1 MSTSDLP
8 PRFQLALR
16 RSLFFG
22 ICLFFW
28 LAIGTLAF
36 SALSVVGQR
45 RTDLAGLVKLDA
57 KRTELLNVLW
67 AETISKSEADWAEM
81 ANQKLELYEKALL
94 NYIGYHDDSNDRSF
108 MESLRKS
115 FSLVT
120 TIGPIDI
127 DSMTTAGKIFSV
139 VYAFIGVPLCLL
151 LITQCGRMITSIWEG
166 RGLIVPVVCFVFVSA
181 VAYDIIEDGTDDV
194 PFFDAVFSIF
204 LQFSSIGEEDSEFHV
219 SYIRF
224 SGVIPYLIIIAGLA
238 LMSSLYVQMQH
249 EIERSIHGLEFT
261 FSKVFSEFERWMSE
275 EKGTVNSNRIE
286 EEDEEESDY

>member
-1 MSTSDLP
+1 MSTTELS

-28 LAIGTLAF
+28 LALGTLTF
-36 SALSVVGQR
+36 SVLSVVGQR
-45 RTDLAGLVKLDA
+45 RTDVAGLVKLDA

-94 NYIGYHDDSNDRSF
+94 NYVGYHDDSNDRSF

-127 DSMTTAGKIFSV
+127 DGLTTAGKIFAV
-139 VYAFIGVPLCLL
+139 VYTIIGVPLCLL
-151 LITQCGRMITSIWEG
+151 LLTQCGRMITSLWEG
-166 RGLIVPVVCFVFVSA
+166 RGLAIPVICFIFFSA
-181 VAYDIIEDGTDDV
+181 VVYDIIENGTDDV
-194 PFFDAVFSIF
+194 PFFDAIFSIF
-204 LQFSSIGEEDSEFHV
+204 LQFSSIGEEDNEFHG
-219 SYIRF
+219 I
-224 SGVIPYLIIIAGLA
+224 IPYIITITGLA
-238 LMSSLYVQMQH
+238 LMSTLYVQVQH
-249 EIERSIHGLEFT
+249 EIERSIHGVEFT
-261 FSKVFSEFERWMSE
+261 FSKIFSKFERWMSE
-275 EKGTVNSNRIE
+275 EKGTMNSNRIE

>member
-1 MSTSDLP
+1 M
-8 PRFQLALR
+8 
-16 RSLFFG
+16 
-22 ICLFFW
+22 I
-28 LAIGTLAF
+28 
-36 SALSVVGQR
+36 
-45 RTDLAGLVKLDA
+45 TDLAGLVKLDA

-120 TIGPIDI
+120 TIG
-127 DSMTTAGKIFSV
+127 
-139 VYAFIGVPLCLL
+139 VPLCLL

-204 LQFSSIGEEDSEFHV
+204 LQFSSIGEEDSEFH
-219 SYIRF
+219 
-224 SGVIPYLIIIAGLA
+224 GVIPYLIIIAGLA

-261 FSKVFSEFERWMSE
+261 FSKFFSKFERWMSE